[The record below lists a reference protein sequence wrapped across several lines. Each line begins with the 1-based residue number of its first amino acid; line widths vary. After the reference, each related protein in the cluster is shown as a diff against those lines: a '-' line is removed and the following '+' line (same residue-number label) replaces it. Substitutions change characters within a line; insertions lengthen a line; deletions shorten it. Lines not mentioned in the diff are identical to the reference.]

1 MGPNPFLGIV
11 YHWIGGL
18 SSASCYLPFR
28 KIRRWSWEV
37 YWLLQGVFSWIIAPT
52 VLALI
57 FVPASYAILHHAPA
71 SSIGY
76 AYMWGFLWG
85 IGGLT
90 FGLSVRYLGI
100 ALGYAIA
107 LGLCTA
113 FGTLLPPIFEGQ
125 FAAIAGSTSG
135 RIILLGIGVCLL
147 GIVLS
152 GAAGLSKEREMPDEE
167 KKKTIEE
174 FSFVKGILVATF
186 AGIMSACF
194 AYGLA
199 AGKPIAALSAQW
211 LLAHHHADLFQNLPV
226 LIIVLWG
233 GFTSNFIWCAWLLFR
248 NRTWG
253 QYVEGR
259 RHGATPWVNLLMSAA
274 AGIMWY
280 FQFFFYSMGQTKMG
294 KYDFSSWTLHMAS
307 IIIFS
312 TLWGIL
318 LHEWRGTSLKTR
330 WLVTAGLA
338 LLVGSTLVVGYG
350 NYLKAN
356 ELPTATAQAIL
367 RQ

>member
-11 YHWIGGL
+11 FHWIGGL

-28 KIRRWSWEV
+28 KIRHWSWEV
-37 YWLLQGVFSWIIAPT
+37 YWLLQGAFAWLVAPS
-52 VLALI
+52 LIGII
-57 FVPASYAILHHAPA
+57 FVPAAFAILHVAPA
-71 SSIGY
+71 SSVGY
-76 AYMWGFLWG
+76 AYFWGFLWG

-113 FGTLLPPIFEGQ
+113 FGTLMPPIFAGQ
-125 FAAIAGSTSG
+125 IHAIATEHSG
-135 RIILLGIGVCLL
+135 QVILLGIGVCLA

-152 GAAGLSKEREMPDEE
+152 GAAGLSRERELPEAE
-167 KKKTIEE
+167 KKQVIQELN
-174 FSFVKGILVATF
+174 FVKGFLVAVF

-199 AGKPIAALSAQW
+199 AGKPIAQLSASW
-211 LLAHHHADLFQNLPV
+211 LATHHRADLWQNLPV
-226 LIIVLWG
+226 LIVVLWG
-233 GFTSNFIWCAWLLFR
+233 GFTSNFLWCGWLLLR
-248 NRTWG
+248 NRTAK

-259 RHGATPWVNLLMSAA
+259 KRGATPAMNYLMSAT

-318 LHEWRGTSLKTR
+318 LHEWRGTSRRTR
-330 WLVTAGLA
+330 VLVAAGLI

-356 ELPTATAQAIL
+356 ESAVAAS
-367 RQ
+367 R